1 MRTLNIRNQF
11 HLCRHKIGVTLCLLV
26 AGFSL
31 ETFAQKTKSIN
42 LPFYDERKIHFGF
55 QLGGMM
61 SKLNTAS
68 SGLFVADVNDTTS
81 AVAFTPLL
89 SPGFSLGFI
98 VSLRLKSELWNL
110 RFLPTVSFYTR
121 EVMFEYPK
129 QKFETKT
136 YENTFVELPFLVK
149 YKSIRRGN
157 MRMYLVG
164 GLTLG
169 FKVAGDKQ
177 KLDPDQ
183 IITVNN
189 NLEISYGVGMDS
201 YFDFFKFA
209 PELRFSHGI
218 GNILASPNNA
228 FAAPIGAVT
237 THRVCLYLNFE

>member
-1 MRTLNIRNQF
+1 
-11 HLCRHKIGVTLCLLV
+11 LCLFV
-26 AGFSL
+26 ASISQNAI
-31 ETFAQKTKSIN
+31 AQKSKSIN

-68 SGLFVADVNDTTS
+68 SDMFVSDVQDTT
-81 AVAFTPLL
+81 AAIAFTPLV

-98 VSLRLKSELWNL
+98 VSLRLKDDLWNL
-110 RFLPTVSFYTR
+110 RFLPTVSFYER
-121 EVMFEYPK
+121 SMRFEYRNNV
-129 QKFETKT
+129 FETKT
-136 YENTFVELPFLVK
+136 YENTFVELPLLIK

-157 MRMYLVG
+157 MRMYLIG
-164 GLTLG
+164 GATVG

-183 IITVNN
+183 IITLNN
-189 NLEISYGVGMDS
+189 NFEISYGFGIDA

-218 GNILASPNNA
+218 GNVLASPNNK
-228 FAAPIGAVT
+228 FTDVLGAVT